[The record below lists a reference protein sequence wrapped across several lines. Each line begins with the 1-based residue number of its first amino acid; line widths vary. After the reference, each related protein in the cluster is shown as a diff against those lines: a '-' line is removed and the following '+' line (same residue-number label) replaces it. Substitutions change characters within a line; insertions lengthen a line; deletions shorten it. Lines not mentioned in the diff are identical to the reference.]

1 LSPSSMRCFNAS
13 KQHMDKDRSAI
24 VARWRV
30 PLGFALG
37 VAYLVFAQPTIPL
50 LIAGSI
56 VALAGLGV
64 RAYAA
69 GHLEKDQ
76 RLAMGGPYAYTRN
89 PLYLGSLLIGIGLV
103 LAGAQWELGAVF
115 VIFFL
120 VVYGP
125 VMRREERNLRQRF
138 GQEFDDYAA
147 KVPLFFPVGKPLKPS
162 RTNFEWKR
170 YRRNREYEAALGYLA
185 GVLFLI
191 AKILLR

>member
-1 LSPSSMRCFNAS
+1 MRCFNAS